1 MECQKCFIP
10 SSICFFKNNNNSA
23 CISPA
28 IKLAFSINIIL
39 REITPYNWQ
48 VIIFSKIQ
56 NLRYW
61 NASGHV
67 FQSIMFFSTRMIS
80 LHNSDFCELT
90 NYLFMGMKKVIFQ
103 LPYYHPLLS
112 WMNFFSV
119 FFVQMISILCV
130 FVWCNNEKLGILRES
145 INSHLYEL
153 WWAYHIKEIR
163 YMSARISYSQLLYRR
178 DVWAPL

>member
-1 MECQKCFIP
+1 MNICKK
-10 SSICFFKNNNNSA
+10 SVSILLSVPCYVMPEMFHTLFNMFFKNNNNSV

-28 IKLAFSINIIL
+28 IKWAFSINIIL

-48 VIIFSKIQ
+48 AIIFSKIQ

-67 FQSIMFFSTRMIS
+67 FQSIKFFSTRMIS

-119 FFVQMISILCV
+119 FFVQMISTSLCV
-130 FVWCNNEKLGILRES
+130 CL
-145 INSHLYEL
+145 
-153 WWAYHIKEIR
+153 
-163 YMSARISYSQLLYRR
+163 M
-178 DVWAPL
+178 